1 MSTSLAMV
9 NSYFPLFN
17 SKTENFYT
25 AFESLSFQSKSYPL
39 IHVNGISELRVQTSG
54 KVHIFLLDK
63 K

>member
-1 MSTSLAMV
+1 MSPE
-9 NSYFPLFN
+9 NRLF
-17 SKTENFYT
+17 FYT

-39 IHVNGISELRVQTSG
+39 IHVNSISELRIQTSG